1 MNDFTG
7 RIKWEEW
14 KPPKGVIRTVRVTLD
29 TAQYHID
36 VTETAE
42 KGTENVYG
50 TFNILMRRKPKENN
64 FKAILE
70 SIRDLMNETCVVP
83 EWLHNIFL
91 GYGNPFAAQWMNMPN
106 LLEVIDF
113 KDTFLDANH
122 VQQSFPD
129 YQVYILT
136 NCFCFFGMYL
146 FSFWSS
152 ISKLLMFEFFRLHLS
167 ILMVQ
172 KTCIQVPLLKSGY
185 PRKWGKA
192 VMLYL
197 ATWTPIWLLR
207 AEIIW
212 LMGSLR
218 KRN

>member
-7 RIKWEEW
+7 RIKREEW
-14 KPPKGVIRTVRVTLD
+14 KPPKGGIRTIRVTLD

-50 TFNILMRRKPKENN
+50 TFNILMRRKPKENK

-91 GYGNPFAAQWMNMPN
+91 GYGNPSAAQWMNMPD
-106 LLEVIDF
+106 LVEVIDF

-146 FSFWSS
+146 FSFSSS

-172 KTCIQVPLLKSGY
+172 KTCIRVPLLKSGY
-185 PRKWGKA
+185 PRK
-192 VMLYL
+192 
-197 ATWTPIWLLR
+197 
-207 AEIIW
+207 
-212 LMGSLR
+212 
-218 KRN
+218 